1 MEEETAAAAQ
11 AKRAAVAARKAALEA
26 FAALPPPELGPFDA
40 SAPLP
45 AEGTLHV
52 EYRRAE
58 PAPPTTVHYKLALA
72 DSSEREVALGLWRKA
87 LVESG
92 ESWKRERLD
101 GVRFELRHTDEQW
114 VMPGSGRL
122 ELEFTSRAITY
133 MAQYSLDLADGR
145 HRRLAHTLAKRLA
158 HTALGRASE
167 TILNATLDGAPL
179 PVGFLGHLAQGDG
192 DSAADVGAAGM
203 LMWTY
208 VVREVRH
215 LSTRHFVF
223 DLQRGEDAALAA
235 ALRKWST
242 AVPGEN
248 MLNVHHDGAPCTQWV
263 SGEGILE
270 LDYVVVQPLVP
281 LPPPP
286 PPPPPPG
293 ATTAAPE
300 EEQVTAQGYWRPE
313 GRRLRHDD
321 SYDCIVAQR
330 LAQLAYDYPGDPWL
344 SAVLPSGQPFKELE

>member
-1 MEEETAAAAQ
+1 MSS
-11 AKRAAVAARKAALEA
+11 RDARSQ
-26 FAALPPPELGPFDA
+26 FSSPRGTSA
-40 SAPLP
+40 S
-45 AEGTLHV
+45 T
-52 EYRRAE
+52 
-58 PAPPTTVHYKLALA
+58 
-72 DSSEREVALGLWRKA
+72 
-87 LVESG
+87 
-92 ESWKRERLD
+92 
-101 GVRFELRHTDEQW
+101 
-114 VMPGSGRL
+114 
-122 ELEFTSRAITY
+122 AITY

-167 TILNATLDGAPL
+167 AILNATLDGAPL
-179 PVGFLGHLAQGDG
+179 PMGFMEHLAQGDG
-192 DSAADVGAAGM
+192 DSAADVGAVGM

-223 DLQRGEDAALAA
+223 DLQRAEDAALAA
-235 ALRKWST
+235 ALRKWAT
-242 AVPGEN
+242 DVPGEN
-248 MLNVHHDGAPCTQWV
+248 MLNVHHDGAPCTQWA

-293 ATTAAPE
+293 AATAAPE
-300 EEQVTAQGYWRPE
+300 EEQVTAQGYWRPVA
-313 GRRLRHDD
+313 RRLRHDD
-321 SYDCIVAQR
+321 SYDWIVAQR

-344 SAVLPSGQPFKELE
+344 SAVLPSGQPSKELEVQKL